1 MAGDCVRR
9 SGVARVG
16 RDRKAAPDLTLLP
29 GLERILNV
37 LVLTRKKNEVV
48 VIDGGILIT
57 VVELKGDRVR
67 LGLTAPEN
75 VKIHRAEVAAQ
86 IAKELQNESND

>member
-1 MAGDCVRR
+1 M
-9 SGVARVG
+9 
-16 RDRKAAPDLTLLP
+16 
-29 GLERILNV
+29 

-67 LGLTAPEN
+67 LGFSAPEN

>member
-1 MAGDCVRR
+1 MAGDCFRR
-9 SGVARVG
+9 PGVACMG
-16 RDRKAAPDLTLLP
+16 RDWKTAPDLTLLP
-29 GLERILNV
+29 ELERIPNV

-67 LGLTAPEN
+67 LGFSAPEN